1 MRYTL
6 KDYQEDAVAE
16 VLGYL
21 RKAARAWKQEGD
33 ISAFSLT
40 ATTGA
45 GKTVMAAAAIEAL
58 FEGNPEYDFAADP
71 GAVVLWFTDSP
82 ALNEQTRAKLSAAA
96 DKIDSRLTVIENDF
110 SEEKLAPGHVYFLN
124 AQKLSK
130 HAKLVRAAVEPADD
144 GQSQHHLAFMAPP
157 DDRAH
162 TMWEILKNTIEDENL
177 TLYLVLD
184 EAHRG
189 MKTDRDRTTTVQK
202 LINGTQGAPAVP
214 VVWGISATVERFNK
228 AMKSAQA
235 QGRIT
240 YPDVVVDPARV
251 QESGLLKDDIRL
263 DFPANAGAF
272 DTTLLARATRLLRE
286 STERWKTYSASAG
299 ADDNPVV
306 PLMVVQMPNTPGADD
321 LRAVFKT
328 IYHEWPELPAD
339 AMANVFGEHKDIDAG
354 GFKAPYLPPEMAQ
367 DQSHIRVLLAKD
379 AISTG
384 WDCPRAEVFV
394 SFRPARDVTYI
405 TQLLGRMVR
414 TPLARR
420 ISGND
425 LLNSVA
431 CVLPRFDQETAT
443 DVARAMVGDRLD
455 DADGSGGGQ
464 GRRVLMNP
472 IDMTPNPAIPN
483 AVWEAFDELP
493 SQTLPRKT
501 ARAISRYTA
510 LAQALSQDG
519 LRKHSLAF
527 AYKTLCKQ
535 LDAIGAMYP
544 DELNTATKK
553 VCQVAG
559 LTRIVG
565 MDGQVSEAEIFTEI
579 ADDHAIDAEYKNA
592 ARVLTPELAKRYVDH
607 CAAPGDDDSLYDAR
621 VKVAAFGKM
630 DVLGLAP
637 VKSKLEE
644 EAANQASQWFSEFR
658 VDIKGLNDQ
667 RQAVY
672 ADIRSMSSEPQHV
685 SIQRP
690 RIRSENTRD
699 EDGNLLNT
707 RPLHLMADK
716 AHSFPI
722 GSLNEWET
730 RVLDREMSRSHFL
743 AWYRNPP
750 RASSDALS
758 VAWRD
763 ANDNWRRMCP
773 DFLFFHGDETDVKV
787 SIVDPHGHHLEDAPY
802 KLIGLANF
810 TEEFGE
816 AFHRIEAIAKIDKTL
831 RVLDLKDKA
840 VRLAIMEVKNAEA
853 VYRSEIASDY

>member
-6 KDYQEDAVAE
+6 KDYQDDAVVE
-16 VLGYL
+16 VLSHL
-21 RKAARAWKQEGD
+21 RKAAKAWQQEGD

-58 FEGNPEYDFAADP
+58 FEGNPEYDFTADP

-82 ALNEQTRAKLSAAA
+82 ALNEQTRAKLQAAA
-96 DKIDSRLTVIENDF
+96 DKIANRLKVIENDF

-124 AQKLSK
+124 AQKLSRN
-130 HAKLVRAAVEPADD
+130 AKLVRGATESTDSDQP
-144 GQSQHHLAFMAPP
+144 QHAFAPMAPP

-162 TMWEILKNTIEDENL
+162 TMWDILKNTIEDENL

-240 YPDVVVDPARV
+240 YPDVVVDPSRV

-263 DFPANAGAF
+263 DFPADAGAF

-286 STERWKTYSASAG
+286 STERWKAYCESAET
-299 ADDNPVV
+299 DDKRVL
-306 PLMVVQMPNTPGADD
+306 PLMVVQMPNSPGADE
-321 LRAVFKT
+321 LCTVFET
-328 IYHEWPELPAD
+328 IYHEWPELPTD
-339 AMANVFGEHKDIDAG
+339 AVANVFGEHKDISAG
-354 GFKAPYLPPEMAQ
+354 GFKAPYLPPEMVQ

-394 SFRPARDVTYI
+394 SFRPAKDVTYI

-420 ISGND
+420 IPGND

-443 DVARAMVGDRLD
+443 EVARAMVGDRLE

-464 GRRVLMNP
+464 GRRVLVDP
-472 IDMTPNPAIPN
+472 VDMTPNPEIPST
-483 AVWEAFDELP
+483 VWTAFDEIP
-493 SQTLPRKT
+493 SQTLPRKA

-527 AYKTLCKQ
+527 TYKTLCKQ

-544 DELNTATKK
+544 DELNVAIEK

-565 MDGQVSEAEIFTEI
+565 MDGKVSEAVLFTEV
-579 ADDHAIDAEYKNA
+579 ADERAIDAEYKAA
-592 ARVLTPELAKRYVDH
+592 ARILTPELAKRYIDH
-607 CAAPGDDDSLYDAR
+607 CADPGDDDSLYDAR

-630 DVLGLAP
+630 DALNLAP
-637 VKSKLEE
+637 VKDCLEAA
-644 EAANQASQWFSEFR
+644 AANQASQWFSEFR
-658 VDIKGLNDQ
+658 VDIKGLTDQ

-672 ADIRSMSSEPQHV
+672 AEIRSMSTEPQPV

-690 RIRSENTRD
+690 HIRSENTRD
-699 EDGNLLNT
+699 ENGNLLKT

-716 AHSFPI
+716 DGQFPI
-722 GSLNEWET
+722 DSFNEWET
-730 RVLDREMSRSHFL
+730 RVLDKEMTRSHFL
-743 AWYRNPP
+743 AWYRNPS

-758 VAWRD
+758 IAWLD
-763 ANDNWRRMCP
+763 SNNNWRRMCP
-773 DFLFFHGDETDVKV
+773 DFLFFHGDDSNVKV
-787 SIVDPHGHHLEDAPY
+787 SIVDPHGHHLDDALP

-810 TEEFGE
+810 AEEFGD
-816 AFHRIEAIAKIDKTL
+816 AFHRIEAIAKVDNTL
-831 RVLDLKDKA
+831 RVLDLKDKT
-840 VRLAIMEVKNAEA
+840 VRLAIREVNNAEA
-853 VYRSEIASDY
+853 LYRSSNASDY